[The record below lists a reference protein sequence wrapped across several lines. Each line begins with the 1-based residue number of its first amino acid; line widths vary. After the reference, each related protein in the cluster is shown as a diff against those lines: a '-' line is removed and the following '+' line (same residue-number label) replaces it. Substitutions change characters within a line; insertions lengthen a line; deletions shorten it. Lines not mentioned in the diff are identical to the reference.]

1 MLEKSIL
8 EEVAQLQRNLVEFK
22 GIVPPHM
29 VQIPLEEYR
38 RYIESTIKGPTVEI
52 PLEEYNGLKME
63 NEGLRRDLE
72 RRDFENRELRM
83 EIEKRADVESLIKQ
97 EYGRIIEEVKRVVTD
112 SDTRENGVTFSAQEV
127 RKDGKRRQ

>member
-1 MLEKSIL
+1 VFEKSIL
-8 EEVAQLQRNLVEFK
+8 EEAAQQRNLVEFK

-52 PLEEYNGLKME
+52 SLEEYNGLKME

-112 SDTRENGVTFSAQEV
+112 SDTRENGITFSAQEV
-127 RKDGKRRQ
+127 RKDGKGRQ